1 MQPLLLVYLLYLPD
15 PHAYQMT
22 SHIFDFIGDTTG
34 QWEVVDMRPVLGEP
48 LAPVSHLRQQLA
60 TVLSPVDGSWTLRGL
75 ISNVRYAE
83 KQEKEALAAVQA
95 PLNRPQATCAALIP
109 IRKSEVW
116 WELAQDERRAV
127 FEQQSHH
134 TQTGLR
140 YLPAIARQLYHCRDL
155 GEPFDFLTW
164 FEYSPADAPAFEEL
178 VAALRRTPEWRYV
191 DRETDIRL
199 RRL

>member
-1 MQPLLLVYLLYLPD
+1 
-15 PHAYQMT
+15 MT
-22 SHIFDFIGDTTG
+22 SHTFDFIGDAAG
-34 QWEVVDMRPVLGEP
+34 QWEVVDMCPVLGEP
-48 LAPVSHLRQQLA
+48 LALVSHLRQQPACACKSEEGLWA
-60 TVLSPVDGSWTLRGL
+60 LRGL
-75 ISNVRYAE
+75 VSHVRYAE
-83 KQEKEALAAVQA
+83 KQEREALAAVQA

-109 IRKSEVW
+109 IRKSEAW
-116 WELAQDERRAV
+116 WTLAQDERRTI
-127 FEQQSHH
+127 FESQSHH

-164 FEYSPADAPAFEEL
+164 FEYSPADAAVFEEL
-178 VAALRRTPEWRYV
+178 VAALRHTPEWRYV